1 MIKVLIVDDSKVI
14 QEFLAH
20 LLSSDPD
27 IQVVGFANSGI
38 EAIELVKKKKPDVIT
53 MDIHMPGMDGYE
65 ATRTIME
72 TVPTPIVIVSGSGKT
87 KEVADTFKSL
97 EAGALAVVLRPPGF
111 EHPQFATSR
120 KELIQ
125 TVKLMSE
132 VKVVKRFPRSRK
144 EEIKPVPLVQT
155 FENDVKRIQVI
166 AIGASTGGPMALQ
179 IILSRLPADLP
190 IPVLIVQHIATGFVK
205 GFKEWLSAT
214 SGIKLKIAED
224 GEPISAGIGYIA
236 PDNFHMGI
244 SRGNKINLSN
254 QPPENGLKPSVSY
267 LFRSVAQTIGP
278 NALGVLLTGMGK
290 DGADELKAMKEKGAL
305 TVVQN
310 EESSVVFGMP
320 GEALRIGAADQAL
333 SPEKIA
339 EILAKSGKK
348 NDYEQKSKNLR

>member
-27 IQVVGFANSGI
+27 IQVVGVANSGY
-38 EAIELVKKKKPDVIT
+38 EAIELVRIKKPDVIT
-53 MDIHMPGMDGYE
+53 MDIYMPGMDGYE

-72 TVPTPIVIVSGSGKT
+72 TVPTPIVIVSGSVKA
-87 KEVADTFKSL
+87 KEVSNTFRYL
-97 EAGALAVVLRPPGF
+97 EAGALAVVLRPPGY
-111 EHPQFATSR
+111 EHPKFKTFR
-120 KELIQ
+120 LELIQ

-132 VKVVKRFPRSRK
+132 VKVVRLFPRSRNGQ
-144 EEIKPVPLVQT
+144 IKPHRLVQT
-155 FENDVKRIQVI
+155 FENDLKRIQVI

-179 IILSRLPADLP
+179 IILSGLPEDLP
-190 IPVLIVQHIATGFVK
+190 VPVLIVQHIATGFVK

-224 GEPISAGIGYIA
+224 RESLSSGIGYIA
-236 PDNFHMGI
+236 PDNFHMGV
-244 SRGNKINLSN
+244 SRGSKINLSN
-254 QPPENGLKPSVSY
+254 QPPENELKPSVSY
-267 LFRSVAQTIGP
+267 LFRSVAQAFGP

-290 DGADELKAMKEKGAL
+290 DGADELKAMKDKGAI

-320 GEALRIGAADQAL
+320 GEALRIGAADHAL
-333 SPEKIA
+333 SPGRIA
-339 EILAKSGKK
+339 EILAKSGSKK
-348 NDYEQKSKNLR
+348 

>member
-1 MIKVLIVDDSKVI
+1 MIRVLIVDDSKVQ

-27 IQVVGFANSGI
+27 IQVVGFAGSGY
-38 EAIELVKKKKPDVIT
+38 EAIELVRIKKPDVIT

-65 ATRTIME
+65 TTRTIME
-72 TVPTPIVIVSGSGKT
+72 TVPTPIVIVSGSVKS
-87 KEVADTFKSL
+87 KEVAGTFKSL
-97 EAGALAVVLRPPGF
+97 EAGAIAVVLCPPGF
-111 EHPQFATSR
+111 EHPQFTTCR

-132 VKVVKRFPRSRK
+132 VKVVKRFPHSRK
-144 EEIKPVPLVQT
+144 EQIKPIRLVQT
-155 FENDVKRIQVI
+155 FENDIKRIQVV
-166 AIGASTGGPMALQ
+166 AIGASTGGPLALQ
-179 IILSRLPADLP
+179 IILSKLPQDLP
-190 IPVLIVQHIATGFVK
+190 VPVLIVQHIATGFVK

-224 GEPISAGIGYIA
+224 GESISAGIGYIA

-267 LFRSVAQTIGP
+267 LFRSVAQIIGP

-290 DGADELKAMKEKGAL
+290 DGADELKVMKEKGAL
-305 TVVQN
+305 TLVQN
-310 EESSVVFGMP
+310 QESSVVFGMP

-333 SPEKIA
+333 SPERIA
-339 EILAKSGKK
+339 EILAKSGSKK
-348 NDYEQKSKNLR
+348 

>member
-1 MIKVLIVDDSKVI
+1 MIKALIVDDSKVI

-27 IQVVGFANSGI
+27 IQVVGIASSGY
-38 EAIELVKKKKPDVIT
+38 EAIELVRGKKPDVIT
-53 MDIHMPGMDGYE
+53 MDLHMPGMDGYE
-65 ATRTIME
+65 ATRIIME
-72 TVPTPIVIVSGSGKT
+72 TYPTPIVIVSGSSNK
-87 KEVADTFKSL
+87 KEVTNTFRLL
-97 EAGALAVVLRPPGF
+97 EAGALAVVIRPPGF
-111 EHPQFATSR
+111 EHPQFAASR

-132 VKVVKRFPRSRK
+132 VKVVRLFPRSRK
-144 EEIKPVPLVQT
+144 EQIKPPRLVQT
-155 FENDVKRIQVI
+155 FENDLKRIQVI

-179 IILSRLPADLP
+179 IILSRLPEDLP
-190 IPVLIVQHIATGFVK
+190 VPVLIVQHIAKGFVK
-205 GFKEWLSAT
+205 GFHTWLSGT

-236 PDNFHMGI
+236 PDNFHMGV
-244 SRGNKINLSN
+244 SRGSKIEISN
-254 QPPENGLKPSVSY
+254 QPPENGLKPSASY
-267 LFRSVAQTIGP
+267 LFRSVAQTFGP

-290 DGADELKAMKEKGAL
+290 DGADELKAMKDKGAL

-333 SPEKIA
+333 SPERIA
-339 EILAKSGKK
+339 EILAKSGSKK
-348 NDYEQKSKNLR
+348 

>member
-1 MIKVLIVDDSKVI
+1 MIKVLIVDDSRVI

-27 IQVVGFANSGI
+27 IQIVGVANSGY
-38 EAIELVKKKKPDVIT
+38 EAIELVKLKKPDVIT

-72 TVPTPIVIVSGSGKT
+72 TVPTPIVIVSGSVKT
-87 KEVADTFKSL
+87 KEVANTFRSL

-111 EHPQFATSR
+111 EHPQFTTSR

-132 VKVVKRFPRSRK
+132 VKVVRLFPRSKK
-144 EEIKPVPLVQT
+144 EQIRPVWLVQT
-155 FENDVKRIQVI
+155 FEKDIKQIQII

-179 IILSRLPADLP
+179 IILSRLPEDLP
-190 IPVLIVQHIATGFVK
+190 VPVLIVQHIASGFVK
-205 GFKEWLSAT
+205 GFLEWLSIT

-224 GEPISAGIGYIA
+224 RETILPGIGYMA
-236 PDNFHMGI
+236 PDNFHMGV
-244 SRGNKINLSN
+244 SRGRKINLSN

-267 LFRSVAQTIGP
+267 LFRSVAQIFGP

-290 DGADELKAMKEKGAL
+290 DGADELKAMKDKGAL
-305 TVVQN
+305 TLVQN

-333 SPEKIA
+333 SPERIA
-339 EILAKSGKK
+339 EILANLVTKK
-348 NDYEQKSKNLR
+348 

>member
-1 MIKVLIVDDSKVI
+1 MINVLIVDDSEVV
-14 QEFLAH
+14 QEFLAY

-27 IQVVGFANSGI
+27 IRVVGVASSGY
-38 EAIELVKKKKPDVIT
+38 EAIELVKAKRPDIIT

-65 ATRTIME
+65 TTRTIME

-97 EAGALAVVLRPPGF
+97 EAGALAIVLRPPGF
-111 EHPQFATSR
+111 EHPQFAASC

-132 VKVVKRFPRSRK
+132 VKVVRLFPRSRK
-144 EEIKPVPLVQT
+144 GQIRPVRFVQT
-155 FENDVKRIQVI
+155 FENDLKRIQVI

-179 IILSRLPADLP
+179 TILSGLPGDLP
-190 IPVLIVQHIATGFVK
+190 VPVLIVQHIAKGFVK
-205 GFKEWLSAT
+205 GFHGWLSAT
-214 SGIKLKIAED
+214 SGIKLRIAED

-236 PDNFHMGI
+236 PDNFHMGV
-244 SRGNKINLSN
+244 SRGSKIDLSN

-267 LFRSVAQTIGP
+267 LFRSVAQSFGP

-290 DGADELKAMKEKGAL
+290 DGADELKAMKDKGAF
-305 TVVQN
+305 TIVQN

-333 SPEKIA
+333 SPERIA
-339 EILAKSGKK
+339 EILAKSG
-348 NDYEQKSKNLR
+348 SKMY

>member
-27 IQVVGFANSGI
+27 IKVVGFANSGY
-38 EAIELVKKKKPDVIT
+38 EAIELVEKKQPDVIT

-87 KEVADTFKSL
+87 KEVASTFKSL
-97 EAGALAVVLRPPGF
+97 EAGALAIVLRPPGF
-111 EHPQFATSR
+111 EDPQFAASR

-132 VKVVKRFPRSRK
+132 VKVVKRYPRSRK
-144 EEIKPVPLVQT
+144 EQVHPVRPVQT
-155 FENDVKRIQVI
+155 FDNNIERIQLI
-166 AIGASTGGPMALQ
+166 AIGSSTGGPMALQ
-179 IILSRLPADLP
+179 IILSRLPKNLP
-190 IPVLIVQHIATGFVK
+190 VPVLIVQHIAEGFVR

-224 GEPISAGIGYIA
+224 GEPISGGIGYIA
-236 PDNFHMGI
+236 PDNFHMGV
-244 SRGNKINLSN
+244 SKGNIINLSN
-254 QPPENGLKPSVSY
+254 QPPENGLRPSVSY
-267 LFRSVAQTIGP
+267 LFRSVAQNYGSH
-278 NALGVLLTGMGK
+278 AAGVLLTGMGR
-290 DGADELKAMKEKGAL
+290 DGAEELKTMKDKGAL
-305 TVVQN
+305 TMVQN

-333 SPEKIA
+333 SPEMIA
-339 EILAKSGKK
+339 EILAKSGSKK
-348 NDYEQKSKNLR
+348 

>member
-27 IQVVGFANSGI
+27 IQVVGIANSGY
-38 EAIELVKKKKPDVIT
+38 EAIELVRVKKPDVIT

-65 ATRTIME
+65 ATRKIME
-72 TVPTPIVIVSGSGKT
+72 TYPTPIVIVSGSSNK
-87 KEVADTFKSL
+87 KEVTNTFRLL
-97 EAGALAVVLRPPGF
+97 EVGALAVVIRPPGF
-111 EHPQFATSR
+111 EHPHFATSR

-132 VKVVKRFPRSRK
+132 VKVVRLFPRSRK
-144 EEIKPVPLVQT
+144 EQIKPLRSVQT
-155 FENDVKRIQVI
+155 FENDLKRIQVI

-179 IILSRLPADLP
+179 LILSRLPADLP
-190 IPVLIVQHIATGFVK
+190 VPVLIVQHIAAGFVK
-205 GFKEWLSAT
+205 GFLEWLSAT

-224 GEPISAGIGYIA
+224 REPISAGTGYIA

-244 SRGNKINLSN
+244 SRGSKIDLSN
-254 QPPENGLKPSVSY
+254 QPPENGLKPSASY
-267 LFRSVAQTIGP
+267 LFRSVAQYFGP

-290 DGADELKAMKEKGAL
+290 DGADELKAMKEKGAI
-305 TVVQN
+305 TIVQN

-339 EILAKSGKK
+339 EILAKSGSKK
-348 NDYEQKSKNLR
+348 

>member
-27 IQVVGFANSGI
+27 IQVVGLASSGA
-38 EAIELVKKKKPDVIT
+38 EAIELARVKKPDVIT

-72 TVPTPIVIVSGSGKT
+72 TVPTPIVIVSGSSKST
-87 KEVADTFKSL
+87 EIANTFRLL
-97 EAGALAVVLRPPGF
+97 EAGALAVVIRPPGF

-125 TVKLMSE
+125 AVKLMSE
-132 VKVVKRFPRSRK
+132 VKVVRLFPRSRK
-144 EEIKPVPLVQT
+144 MLSKPLLLVQT
-155 FENDVKRIQVI
+155 FPNDIERIKVI

-179 IILSRLPADLP
+179 IILSRLPESLP
-190 IPVLIVQHIATGFVK
+190 VPVLIVQHIAKGFVK
-205 GFKEWLSAT
+205 GFLEWLSIT

-224 GEPISAGIGYIA
+224 GEHIHPGTGYIA
-236 PDNFHMGI
+236 PDNFHIGI
-244 SRGNKINLSN
+244 KQGYIIDLSN

-267 LFRSVAQTIGP
+267 LFRTVAQTVGP
-278 NALGVLLTGMGK
+278 NAVGVLLTGMGK
-290 DGADELKAMKEKGAL
+290 DGADGLKTMKEKGAL
-305 TVVQN
+305 TIVQN

-339 EILAKSGKK
+339 EILAKSGFKK
-348 NDYEQKSKNLR
+348 